1 MVIHF
6 LEQEAVQPLNGLSEL
21 VPNAV
26 QSNDQEIEKNSRK
39 KKRSK
44 KNKSPM
50 SKTHYTG
57 NDPEGDVAGA
67 RFTCTQCH
75 VPLSNASP
83 LVDSTFR

>member
-44 KNKSPM
+44 KNKSRK
-50 SKTHYTG
+50 SKQPLG
-57 NDPEGDVAGA
+57 MPGEDVVMVEFLDHAP
-67 RFTCTQCH
+67 FD
-75 VPLSNASP
+75 LASHF
-83 LVDSTFR
+83 LN

>member
-1 MVIHF
+1 M
-6 LEQEAVQPLNGLSEL
+6 
-21 VPNAV
+21 
-26 QSNDQEIEKNSRK
+26 DRSR
-39 KKRSK
+39 

-50 SKTHYTG
+50 SKTHYAG